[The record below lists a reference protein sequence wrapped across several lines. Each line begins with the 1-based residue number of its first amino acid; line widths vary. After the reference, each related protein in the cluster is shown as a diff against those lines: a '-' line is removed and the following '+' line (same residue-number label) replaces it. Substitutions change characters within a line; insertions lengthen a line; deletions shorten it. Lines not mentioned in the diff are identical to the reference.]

1 MPASPV
7 SLPPRPPRW
16 FWVLP
21 RVAVL
26 LSLVAVAG
34 LMWVLH
40 HNDLEEQRATL
51 ISDVLWLE
59 QNLQFRLEH
68 NLERLQQIGKDRL
81 DGQNGPGQYELQAE
95 QALEGGN
102 GLSRL
107 ILLDAEGRTV
117 AELPTRGGGPA
128 PVLSTETLDLAR
140 QLGKAHYSPPITA
153 AGSTPQVDVFIPLFR
168 GGHYLGTIVGN
179 YRLPELLAQLVPW
192 WFAEK
197 YRLVIADDQGVPL
210 AAKSRISPEESG
222 SPLSSY
228 QVPFDP
234 PGHGLTLQVT
244 ARQGNVR
251 PLAGV
256 LIGTILLLAMA
267 IVWSLWLLR
276 RHVQRRY
283 AAEQALGEAHAF
295 RKSMEDSL
303 TVGMRARDMTGRI
316 IYVNPAFCRMTGWSA
331 DELVGLLPPMP
342 YWIPEELEATRAVH
356 DGVLAGQAPQEG
368 IELRLIRKSGERFDA
383 HIFESPLID
392 AQGHQTGWMGT
403 VLDVTQ
409 RKRAEDLYRQQQEKL
424 QVTSRL
430 VTMGEMASTLAHEL
444 NQPLS
449 AIASYAAGCLNRVEA
464 GNVTPAELKPPL
476 AKLAAQAQ
484 RAGQIIRR
492 IHDFVRRSEP
502 RRSACDLNAIIEDA
516 VGLLEATAKKRGVKI
531 RMHLQDALPPLLADR
546 VMVEQVAL
554 NLLRNGMDAMAE
566 TEPRQRRL
574 LVATAC
580 EGQELR
586 LSVTDA
592 GSGISAAVA
601 EKLFAPFF
609 STKADG
615 MGMGLNI
622 CRSIAELH
630 HGRLWF
636 EPALPQGTVFHLTL
650 PVELALEPT

>member
-1 MPASPV
+1 MPLFPV
-7 SLPPRPPRW
+7 SLPPRTPRW

-21 RVAVL
+21 RVALL
-26 LSLVAVAG
+26 LSLVAVAS
-34 LMWVLH
+34 LLWVLH
-40 HNDLEEQRATL
+40 RNDQEEQRATL

-95 QALEGGN
+95 QTLEGGN
-102 GLSRL
+102 GLSR
-107 ILLDAEGRTV
+107 IVLLDASGHLVT
-117 AELPTRGGGPA
+117 ELPTRDGGPA
-128 PVLSTETLDLAR
+128 PALSTETLELAR
-140 QLGKAHYSPPITA
+140 QLAKPHYSA
-153 AGSTPQVDVFIPLFR
+153 QLSQAGNVPQVDVFIPLFR
-168 GGHYLGTIVGN
+168 SGHYLGAIVGH
-179 YRLPELLAQLVPW
+179 YRLPDLLAQLVPW

-210 AAKSRISPEESG
+210 AAKSRISPEEPS

-234 PGHGLTLQVT
+234 PGNGMTLQVT
-244 ARQGNVR
+244 ARQGNIR

-256 LIGTILLLAMA
+256 LIGTILLLSAA
-267 IVWSLWLLR
+267 IVWSLWMLR

-303 TVGMRARDMTGRI
+303 TVGMRARDLEGRI
-316 IYVNPAFCRMTGWSA
+316 IYVNPAFCRMVGWSVE
-331 DELVGLLPPMP
+331 ELIGLLPPMP
-342 YWIPEELEATRAVH
+342 YWIPEEIEATRAIH
-356 DGVLAGQAPQEG
+356 DGVLAGKAPQTG
-368 IELRLIRKSGERFDA
+368 IELRLMRKNGERFDA

-392 AQGHQTGWMGT
+392 AHGRQTGWMGT
-403 VLDVTQ
+403 VLDITQ
-409 RKRAEDLYRQQQEKL
+409 RKRDEELYRQQQEKL
-424 QVTSRL
+424 QFTSRL

-464 GNVTPAELKPPL
+464 GNVTAAELKPPL
-476 AKLAAQAQ
+476 TKLAAQAQ

-502 RRSACDLNAIIEDA
+502 RRSTCDLNAIVEDA
-516 VGLLEATAKKRGVKI
+516 MGLLESTARKGGVRI
-531 RMHLQDALPPLLADR
+531 RLDLAADLPPLLADR

-554 NLLRNGMDAMAE
+554 NLLRNGLDAMALTPAE
-566 TEPRQRRL
+566 ERL
-574 LVATAC
+574 LNVTTLQS
-580 EGQELR
+580 GLELR
-586 LSVTDA
+586 LSVGDA
-592 GSGISAAVA
+592 GSGISPEVA

-609 STKADG
+609 STKAEG

-636 EPALPQGTVFHLTL
+636 EAALPRGTVFHLSL
-650 PVELALEPT
+650 PIAPT